1 MRKSIVNFS
10 RNVMQ
15 FISNGHSK
23 IGMTLLGSYMFLF
36 TNSAFADG
44 EDILLEPTR
53 NLFAT
58 FVGTGCN
65 LLLLMEVCATG
76 YCLTTQRKVTGIVI
90 LPILIALTTWAKVK
104 FGG

>member
-1 MRKSIVNFS
+1 MRKLINSCRQIGNSIS
-10 RNVMQ
+10 ALY
-15 FISNGHSK
+15 SK
-23 IGMTLLGSYMFLF
+23 IGMCVLGGSLF
-36 TNSAFADG
+36 IFNSLAYADG
-44 EDILLEPTR
+44 EDILLEPTK

-58 FVGTGCN
+58 FIGTGCN

-90 LPILIALTTWAKVK
+90 LPIMIALTTWAKVK